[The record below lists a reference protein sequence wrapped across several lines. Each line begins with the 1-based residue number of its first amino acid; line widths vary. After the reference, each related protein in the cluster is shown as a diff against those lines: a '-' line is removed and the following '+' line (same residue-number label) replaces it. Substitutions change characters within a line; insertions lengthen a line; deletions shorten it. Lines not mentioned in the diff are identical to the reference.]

1 MKLLANLA
9 KVFYAILKF
18 FIWGENMM
26 LQTTAIKQTGQ
37 AIKQTG
43 QFPLQRKLQVM
54 TLIFKNLATFADMC
68 AYNSY
73 T

>member
-1 MKLLANLA
+1 
-9 KVFYAILKF
+9 
-18 FIWGENMM
+18 MM

>member
-37 AIKQTG
+37 AIY
-43 QFPLQRKLQVM
+43 LQRKLQVM
-54 TLIFKNLATFADMC
+54 ALIFKNLATFADMC
-68 AYNSY
+68 AYNLY